1 MTKNEI
7 NQFIEKME
15 EIGDIWEAS
24 DVERVYGNK
33 TLNEAISDRMGDMNY
48 MADIIGKVLNQS

>member
-1 MTKNEI
+1 MTKLEI

-15 EIGDIWEAS
+15 EIGDVWEAA

-33 TLNEAISDRMGDMNY
+33 SLDEALADRMVDMNF
-48 MADIIGKVLNQS
+48 MADIIGKVLNR